1 MIHSVNFSQIKWS
14 KFSRVWIGT
23 LIALITVTTLIAF
36 TSTESHA
43 QTVAPSVTPSSST
56 AEIAA
61 QTDRPAS
68 SEYRLATD
76 AEKQVIITKLGEEK
90 LNTLAEKALEY
101 NQQSLKSLMLKDQSS
116 STQTLKLAPTM
127 QVRVPMNFDPNHT
140 EQEGKPL
147 FQEIYISW
155 GYHRGYHGVSDV
167 QFKTPEGTFT
177 VHDAAGKDRPTPFT
191 FDEYFNPKNISIPQ
205 YNLEIG
211 FMFNSKWGIELQHD
225 HMKWVFDN
233 KRPYEMSGEYDHLVA
248 VKNADPSADWDSIE
262 MVPFSEAKARKD
274 GSWMAFEHSDG
285 YNYPSIGV
293 VRKFDLYSTKNNA
306 VAVSGLVG
314 GGVGLMIPKT
324 KVMFHQD
331 QAWNWEGLDNKFHIA
346 GGGAHLNA
354 KLRVTLL
361 TKFYVQAVA
370 RGTYIKVKDA
380 LVDGSESRMEHLQ
393 PISSIQFIGQV
404 GYIHTLK
411 KKSVKKPEIKAPF

>member
-1 MIHSVNFSQIKWS
+1 MKQSVSFSQIQWS
-14 KFSRVWIGT
+14 KVSRIWIGT
-23 LIALITVTTLIAF
+23 LVVLVATTMLITI
-36 TSTESHA
+36 TSTVSHA
-43 QTVAPSVTPSSST
+43 QTSDQIHDTNKAKN
-56 AEIAA
+56 EE
-61 QTDRPAS
+61 QYRPAT
-68 SEYRLATD
+68 ET
-76 AEKQVIITKLGEEK
+76 EKQLIVSKLGEEK
-90 LNTLAEKALEY
+90 LNSLAVKALDY
-101 NQQSLKSLMLKDQSS
+101 HQQSLQSLMNKDQGTSLS
-116 STQTLKLAPTM
+116 QLILAPTM
-127 QVRVPMNFDPNHT
+127 QVRVPMNFDPHHT
-140 EQEGKPL
+140 ENSGKPL

-167 QFKTPEGTFT
+167 QFKTPDGTFT
-177 VHDAAGKDRPTPFT
+177 VHDAVGKDRPTPFT

-233 KRPYEMSGEYDHLVA
+233 KRPYEMSGEYNKLIA
-248 VKNADPSADWDSIE
+248 VKNTDPTASWDAIE

-274 GSWMAFEHSDG
+274 ATWMAFEHSDG

-293 VRKFDLYSTKNNA
+293 VRKFNLYSSENNA
-306 VAVSGLVG
+306 LAISGLVG

-324 KVMFHQD
+324 RVFFHQD

-346 GGGAHLNA
+346 GGGAHVNA
-354 KLRVTLL
+354 KLRVTFL
-361 TKFYVQAVA
+361 TRFYVQAVA

-411 KKSVKKPEIKAPF
+411 KKSIQKNEAKPQF